1 MYITPNGPS
10 MGIAQSDGSWLIM
23 SRKKGNDK
31 DNQNEKKS
39 KVCTLQCAV
48 RNISAIGRR
57 RTEKVDGWTNEE
69 AKTAVSLSQTSE

>member
-1 MYITPNGPS
+1 

-39 KVCTLQCAV
+39 KPNWKQLTNQAA
-48 RNISAIGRR
+48 NQPTIG
-57 RTEKVDGWTNEE
+57 TILKGIIGKPNQD
-69 AKTAVSLSQTSE
+69 